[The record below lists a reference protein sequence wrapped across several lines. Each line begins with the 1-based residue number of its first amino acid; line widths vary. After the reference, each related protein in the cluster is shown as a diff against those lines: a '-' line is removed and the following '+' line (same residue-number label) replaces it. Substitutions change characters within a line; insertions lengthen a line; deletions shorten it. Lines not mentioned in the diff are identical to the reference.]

1 MRKIILLCLSF
12 SFLLLSRSN
21 YGKKIKINDNLEVYL
36 KGDNV
41 SETDAKKLG
50 NYITTL
56 MTDSKNDK
64 SFQLSKDS
72 GAYVVKMVVDEDKL
86 KADSSIDVSF
96 IALKSLIELEV
107 FKNSKVKLVITDNQ
121 FKDIRSF

>member
-12 SFLLLSRSN
+12 SFLLISCSN
-21 YGKKIKINDNLEVYL
+21 YVKKVKINDNLEVYL

-56 MTDSKNDK
+56 MTDSRNDK

-72 GAYVVKMVVDEDKL
+72 GTYVVKMVVDEDKL
-86 KADSSIDVSF
+86 KADSTIDVSF